1 VWTEADVRF
10 RGGSSGA
17 HAYAFV
23 GEAAFEV
30 YRGVWLRLTP
40 QLLTAFGDGS
50 AGVVRVAVGVDWL
63 VRTHWNVVLSYYD
76 DRDRVT
82 DAKTRTLL
90 VQLHLYL

>member
-1 VWTEADVRF
+1 L
-10 RGGSSGA
+10 
-17 HAYAFV
+17 
-23 GEAAFEV
+23 
-30 YRGVWLRLTP
+30 WLRFTP

-50 AGVVRVAVGVDWL
+50 TGVVRIAVGVDWL